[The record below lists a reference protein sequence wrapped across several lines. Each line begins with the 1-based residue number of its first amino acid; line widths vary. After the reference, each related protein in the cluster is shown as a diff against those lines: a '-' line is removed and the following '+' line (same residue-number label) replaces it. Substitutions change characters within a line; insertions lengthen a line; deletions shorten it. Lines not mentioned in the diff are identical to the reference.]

1 MGKNKKLTL
10 KDFFWSFWGNI
21 KALQLINLLF
31 LIPAAVFGG
40 AVFGVSWFTGSVNVF
55 VCTLLIPLL
64 MPFMVGMA
72 YAFKNMIYG
81 KCEHPVRDY
90 FKGIKENWKQ
100 SFFYGLF
107 MYVIVGGL
115 WLSFSMYRERL
126 AEGSWVWLL
135 FIMSVILAVIVLF
148 MSFHIPVMIVTLRL
162 RLTDIYK
169 NALIFVFAGI
179 GGNLKTLLSFML
191 GGSVLGMIA
200 LTTISIAPVAGIIIA
215 VVLFLWIGFVLC
227 GYIISF
233 NAYPTTKR
241 LAIDAYNDKNES
253 SKSKEPTDPYESL
266 SYEDLK
272 PFLEGDPN
280 EYVYVNGRMMKR
292 LTVQTLA
299 KKLHD

>member
-191 GGSVLGMIA
+191 VGSVLGMIA